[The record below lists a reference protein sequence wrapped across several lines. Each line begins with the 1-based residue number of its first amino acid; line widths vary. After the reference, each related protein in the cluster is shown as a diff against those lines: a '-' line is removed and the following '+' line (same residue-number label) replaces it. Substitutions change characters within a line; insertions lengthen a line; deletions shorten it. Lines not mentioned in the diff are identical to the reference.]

1 MSIYDSKYVPY
12 VPNIGFFKNKPTEPD
27 YEPAPIINV
36 QILDD
41 NNEWIHIHRIKNH
54 LTIEPTH
61 NSMFQS
67 NWNKNDTVQ
76 TFRNK
81 MEQLGLHIPYL
92 GIYQFKL
99 PCGHHYDEHQDGNI
113 ETIIH
118 SVPWKDRRLYYVVLD
133 YTML

>member
-1 MSIYDSKYVPY
+1 MSIDDSKYVPY
-12 VPNIGFFKNKPTEPD
+12 VINLEFKKNQTEPD
-27 YEPAPIINV
+27 YEPAPVINV

-41 NNEWIHIHRIKNH
+41 NNERIHIHRIKNH

-61 NSMFQS
+61 NAMFES

-76 TFRNK
+76 TFRIK
-81 MEQLGLHIPYL
+81 MEQLGLHEPYL
-92 GIYQFKL
+92 GFYQFKR
-99 PCGHHYDEHQDGNI
+99 PCGHHCDGHQDNNNI

-118 SVPWKDRRLYYVVLD
+118 SVPWKDSRLYYVVLD